1 MGENFSYNSFINLL
15 HFSML
20 IKYQNFKNYLSKKTY
35 IKKIVIQ
42 NTSNSQFS
50 FFGVGAPEALVIGL
64 VALGVLGPKGLVDAT
79 KSVSKTIRS
88 FQPTINEI
96 ASLSTD
102 LRTSL
107 QKEIGITDFPQN
119 LATNKIDQTKQN
131 NIYKTTK
138 SYRKQLKDTDSQLL
152 AETSLEKNLFVKKS
166 LSNMSNKELIT
177 EIKRRC
183 F

>member
-1 MGENFSYNSFINLL
+1 MG
-15 HFSML
+15 
-20 IKYQNFKNYLSKKTY
+20 
-35 IKKIVIQ
+35 
-42 NTSNSQFS
+42 

-79 KSVSKTIRS
+79 KSMSKTIRS

-107 QKEIGITDFPQN
+107 QKEIGITNFPQN
-119 LATNKIDQTKQN
+119 LTTDIIDQTKQN

-138 SYRKQLKDTDSQLL
+138 SYRKQLKDTDSQLS
-152 AETSLEKNLFVKKS
+152 AKISLKKIYLLKSHYQICLIKN
-166 LSNMSNKELIT
+166 
-177 EIKRRC
+177 
-183 F
+183 